1 MSKKISFVAA
11 LAGICAL
18 SLFLLN
24 CGSTSS
30 RPSGLLYVVTQGTN
44 SQGVVTGL
52 GNNVSSFSIDE
63 NSGNLSLIN
72 SNASTCP
79 TPATD
84 SNSEPCGIPLQIL
97 LDPTGKVAF
106 VLDQGLASVS
116 PPVAPAIYSFNVTSD
131 GSLGSPTLAATL
143 TTLDTPVAMTRDAA
157 GQFLF
162 VIDKGSDPSATS
174 CQYLPPDYPTIQCG
188 SISVFAMQTGSTS
201 LTEAPGSPFPVGRI
215 PSALS
220 ALSFTPTTPAGAPPQ
235 EFLYV
240 TSNLDPALHLD
251 STLNAYSVDSSGN
264 LTDLTPDS
272 PYITATNPIS
282 VLAVNTFLTG
292 ESTNGVFVY
301 VGSQANESGSLSVFQ
316 VCTVEN
322 AVCNTVN
329 LNDLVPVGEPTS
341 LGQNP
346 VAMLVDPTNS
356 FLYVTC
362 YVSNQIYGYRINPTA
377 GTLTAQSPAYE
388 PTGSGPVSMA
398 MHPSISDT
406 GQFIYT
412 SNTASSNITG
422 FAVSTT
428 TGSMSNPI
436 TVIAPAAPSGMA
448 AD

>member
-1 MSKKISFVAA
+1 
-11 LAGICAL
+11 
-18 SLFLLN
+18 
-24 CGSTSS
+24 
-30 RPSGLLYVVTQGTN
+30 
-44 SQGVVTGL
+44 
-52 GNNVSSFSIDE
+52 
-63 NSGNLSLIN
+63 
-72 SNASTCP
+72 
-79 TPATD
+79 
-84 SNSEPCGIPLQIL
+84 
-97 LDPTGKVAF
+97 
-106 VLDQGLASVS
+106 
-116 PPVAPAIYSFNVTSD
+116 
-131 GSLGSPTLAATL
+131 
-143 TTLDTPVAMTRDAA
+143 
-157 GQFLF
+157 
-162 VIDKGSDPSATS
+162 
-174 CQYLPPDYPTIQCG
+174 
-188 SISVFAMQTGSTS
+188 
-201 LTEAPGSPFPVGRI
+201 
-215 PSALS
+215 
-220 ALSFTPTTPAGAPPQ
+220 
-235 EFLYV
+235 
-240 TSNLDPALHLD
+240 
-251 STLNAYSVDSSGN
+251 VDSSGN

-322 AVCNTVN
+322 AICNTVN
-329 LNDLVPVGEPTS
+329 LNELVPVGSSVS

-377 GTLTAQSPAYE
+377 GTLTAQSPAYQ

-448 AD
+448 SD